1 MAKTRYQKHS
11 EEFRAEAVR
20 LVREAQAPRAQ
31 IARELGVKE
40 STLRLWVTEAR
51 PDAPVPLTEDERGE
65 LRRLRKEVRTLR
77 TDREILKKAAAF
89 FAKHQG

>member
-1 MAKTRYQKHS
+1 MAKSRYQKHS

-20 LVREAQAPRAQ
+20 LVKETQAPLAQ
-31 IARELGVKE
+31 IARELGVKD
-40 STLRLWVTEAR
+40 STLRLWVQDAR
-51 PDAPVPLTEDERGE
+51 CDPPISLREDERTE
-65 LRRLRKEVRTLR
+65 LQRLRKEVRTLR